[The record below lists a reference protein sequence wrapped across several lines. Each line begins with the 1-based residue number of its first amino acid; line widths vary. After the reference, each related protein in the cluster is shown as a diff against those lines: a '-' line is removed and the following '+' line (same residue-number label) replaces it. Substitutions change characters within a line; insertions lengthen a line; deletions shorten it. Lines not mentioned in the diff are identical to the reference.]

1 MLPAI
6 LKSNEWERGKN
17 EGHWPS
23 LLSALDGTGS
33 MRSDALKDVLLH
45 CPGKSAAELHWHCL
59 VKFIWNN
66 GDLELLSHI
75 CVPAREGTI
84 GFYMGAV
91 IYTSIVVYNLWSNG
105 TLGISSSGKLLQ
117 FECHNSKVDWNFV
130 TSHFY
135 YSFMSLFLFE
145 RGEERLTFIIGIST
159 RPLLSLVKQSPL
171 LHSTTTSSST
181 TNQWN
186 K

>member
-1 MLPAI
+1 MRDVDPPLSLP
-6 LKSNEWERGKN
+6 L
-17 EGHWPS
+17 P
-23 LLSALDGTGS
+23 SALDGTGS

-45 CPGKSAAELHWHCL
+45 CPGRGSTRATYCL

-75 CVPAREGTI
+75 CAPAREGTI
-84 GFYMGAV
+84 GFYMEQWFIPQLLSTTCEV
-91 IYTSIVVYNLWSNG
+91 TER
-105 TLGISSSGKLLQ
+105 GISSSGKLLQ
-117 FECHNSKVDWNFV
+117 FECHNSKVDRNFI

-145 RGEERLTFIIGIST
+145 RTEERLTFIIGIST
-159 RPLLSLVKQSPL
+159 RLLLSLVKQSPL
-171 LHSTTTSSST
+171 LHSTSTSTSSSSST

>member
-1 MLPAI
+1 MRKREEWGTLTLPSPLHGTALI
-6 LKSNEWERGKN
+6 PLDLTHLK
-17 EGHWPS
+17 
-23 LLSALDGTGS
+23 TYCCI
-33 MRSDALKDVLLH
+33 VQ
-45 CPGKSAAELHWHCL
+45 PGKSAAELHWHCL